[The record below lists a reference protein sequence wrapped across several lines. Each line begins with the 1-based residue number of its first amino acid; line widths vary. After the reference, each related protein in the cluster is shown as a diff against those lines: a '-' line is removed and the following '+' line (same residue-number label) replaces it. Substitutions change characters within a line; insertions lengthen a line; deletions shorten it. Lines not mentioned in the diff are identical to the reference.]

1 MHKRFPERA
10 VVVTEEGLTYA
21 TRGIYADDPQRV
33 FVAAYDRRS
42 GGDSTAS
49 VEEAWRFNAERP
61 YIAGAFFWTGF
72 DYRGE
77 TTPYGWPA
85 ISSQFG
91 MLDTTGAF
99 KDSGQYLRAAWT
111 EQPMVHLL
119 PHWNWPGKE
128 GQPIDVRVYTNTEAV
143 ELLLNGRSLGRQ
155 TLARLGHAQWSVP
168 YAAGELVAKGY
179 NGGKLVASQT
189 VSTTGPA
196 AAVAVETTRQSLQAD
211 GRDVAVLELTL
222 RDAQGRIV
230 PLADNLLQFQ
240 VTGPLRLLAMGN
252 GDPGSHEADKPA
264 ERYRFGLLS
273 GWAIRDEGHREA
285 LADAARQ
292 ADASAWR
299 DPFQWL
305 PDDKRPAPA
314 PFAAVRVRFARPVL
328 AAGDRVELLVA
339 EIAPGQQVLL
349 NGAVVMPQP
358 ASDGLRVL
366 ALDAAS
372 LKDENELVWH
382 LQAPAGGMRALTE
395 VAQDGARWAQ
405 LRITTPAAP
414 WQRHAFNGRAQLI
427 VQATKQPGQ
436 AVLTVTG
443 AGLQEARLQIEV
455 K

>member
-1 MHKRFPERA
+1 
-10 VVVTEEGLTYA
+10 
-21 TRGIYADDPQRV
+21 
-33 FVAAYDRRS
+33 
-42 GGDSTAS
+42 
-49 VEEAWRFNAERP
+49 
-61 YIAGAFFWTGF
+61 
-72 DYRGE
+72 
-77 TTPYGWPA
+77 
-85 ISSQFG
+85 
-91 MLDTTGAF
+91 
-99 KDSGQYLRAAWT
+99 
-111 EQPMVHLL
+111 
-119 PHWNWPGKE
+119 
-128 GQPIDVRVYTNTEAV
+128 
-143 ELLLNGRSLGRQ
+143 
-155 TLARLGHAQWSVP
+155 
-168 YAAGELVAKGY
+168 
-179 NGGKLVASQT
+179 
-189 VSTTGPA
+189 
-196 AAVAVETTRQSLQAD
+196 
-211 GRDVAVLELTL
+211 
-222 RDAQGRIV
+222 V

-273 GWAIRDEGHREA
+273 GWAIRDEVHREA

-372 LKDENELVWH
+372 LKDENELVWY

-395 VAQDGARWAQ
+395 AAQDGARWAQ

-414 WQRHAFNGRAQLI
+414 WQRHTFNGRAQLI
-427 VQATKQPGQ
+427 VQATKQPSQ